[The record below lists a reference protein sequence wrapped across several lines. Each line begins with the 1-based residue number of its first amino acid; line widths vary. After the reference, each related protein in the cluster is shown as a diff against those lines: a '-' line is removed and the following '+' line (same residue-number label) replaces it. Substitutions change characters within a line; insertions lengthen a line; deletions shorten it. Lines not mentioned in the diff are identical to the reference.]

1 MKHIMDQRKI
11 PKVQVERAI
20 GPILGFFIEELLS
33 VPLNDE
39 LVMICAEFPLR
50 KLTAG
55 SNQSTNIDWL
65 LYGKTNRQL
74 VFVELKTT
82 GAFNGA
88 QFERYCDAVR
98 SVKGSA
104 EHLLADVREIRRHS
118 DQQAKYDELLKPI
131 RTRPFSDCTKATLV
145 YIMPEMPASE
155 ITVDG
160 VELKWLRL
168 CNLKVREGFRFAREW
183 KVIQEC
189 LEEFRE
195 QKQIAR

>member
-1 MKHIMDQRKI
+1 M
-11 PKVQVERAI
+11 
-20 GPILGFFIEELLS
+20 
-33 VPLNDE
+33 
-39 LVMICAEFPLR
+39 
-50 KLTAG
+50 
-55 SNQSTNIDWL
+55 
-65 LYGKTNRQL
+65 
-74 VFVELKTT
+74 
-82 GAFNGA
+82 
-88 QFERYCDAVR
+88 
-98 SVKGSA
+98 
-104 EHLLADVREIRRHS
+104 
-118 DQQAKYDELLKPI
+118 
-131 RTRPFSDCTKATLV
+131 V